1 MDIRLLI
8 SSLSLFF
15 LAKSQSSEWCDAPP
29 TCDRNGQYI
38 RHPCD
43 CSKYYFCSNGNPA
56 LRSCGPGTYFDFSS
70 KICNFEWAVECVLQ
84 DEPTTTVEATTTEAV
99 TTAEDTTS
107 EATTIEA
114 TTVEPTTTEADC
126 TTIPNCDFN
135 GQYTRHPCDCQKYYF
150 CTNGEQTLNSC
161 GPGTFFEPQGEFCNF
176 EHLVE
181 CDCATK
187 FTEKV
192 VRSDN
197 TIRLFN
203 DETNCVFKKYN
214 GYAEGDEMWYGA
226 CDASSNRQTRSLKFQ
241 WQYNA
246 GTNQIKSIGA
256 SGIGLD
262 LCWSVDLDN
271 LAAHRVRLQTCDA
284 RADNQ
289 KFID

>member
-1 MDIRLLI
+1 MD
-8 SSLSLFF
+8 
-15 LAKSQSSEWCDAPP
+15 CDNFIPDCQ
-29 TCDRNGQYI
+29 TRFQGEFI

-43 CSKYYFCSNGNPA
+43 CQKYYLCSGGIGY
-56 LRSCGPGTYFDFSS
+56 LQTCGPNQYFDTNGLGGMGGF
-70 KICNFEWAVECVLQ
+70 CNYDHLVDCDV
-84 DEPTTTVEATTTEAV
+84 TTTSEATTTEAV
-99 TTAEDTTS
+99 TTAEDT
-107 EATTIEA
+107 TTIEA

-135 GQYTRHPCDCQKYYF
+135 GQYTRHPCDCQKYYL
-150 CTNGEQTLNSC
+150 CTNGEQTLHSC
-161 GPGTFFEPQGEFCNF
+161 GPGTLFEPQGEFCNF

-181 CDCATK
+181 CDCTTK

-256 SGIGLD
+256 SEIGLD

-284 RADNQ
+284 SADNQ
-289 KFID
+289 KFIDWVLKS